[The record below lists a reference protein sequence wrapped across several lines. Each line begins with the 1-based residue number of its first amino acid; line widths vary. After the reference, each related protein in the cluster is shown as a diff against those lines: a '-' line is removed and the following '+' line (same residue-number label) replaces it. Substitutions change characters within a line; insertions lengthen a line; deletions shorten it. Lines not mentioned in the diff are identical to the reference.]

1 MEKGNRLLMDICPCI
16 DFFAGIGAW
25 ELASQIVNQFPGS
38 QFETIQFIEIN
49 PSAQQVLKSQFPN
62 IPIHSDVKNYQP
74 IPGAAI
80 VYFISFPCDGTSNAG
95 KRTGLEH
102 PESNLWYESL
112 RCIILGRPK
121 FVVVEQPEGFIH
133 RGLRAVI
140 SGLHLA
146 GYKTEIEII
155 SAAELGA
162 PHQRN
167 RVFVIAYS
175 NGATIESGK
184 RWCCWAEQIRTH
196 IAIARTIKTS
206 SCPTIYSGKQQI
218 KSPTLFV
225 DDGVPE
231 YLAGIAYSGWWQENS
246 PPISPGIQTAFK
258 RKSQRREMINLI
270 GRSIVPLQAAI
281 ALLRV
286 KFLLS
291 LYASIPNTSD

>member
-1 MEKGNRLLMDICPCI
+1 MKIPCI

-38 QFETIQFIEIN
+38 PFETIQFIEIN

-74 IPGAAI
+74 IPGSAI
-80 VYFISFPCDGTSNAG
+80 AYFISFPCDGTSNAG

-112 RCIILGRPK
+112 RCIVLGQPK
-121 FVVVEQPEGFIH
+121 FVVIEQPEGFIY

-140 SGLHLA
+140 AGLHLA
-146 GYKTEIEII
+146 GYQTEIEII

-167 RVFVIAYS
+167 RVFVIAHS
-175 NGATIESGK
+175 DDLSMQQREGWE
-184 RWCCWAEQIRTH
+184 CWTEQIRDDIETVRE
-196 IAIARTIKTS
+196 IGTRSQTQSTILS
-206 SCPTIYSGKQQI
+206 M
-218 KSPTLFV
+218 
-225 DDGVPE
+225 DDGNSN
-231 YLAGIAYSGWWQENS
+231 YLAGVSYSGWWQENS
-246 PPISPGIQTAFK
+246 PPASPGIQTAFK
-258 RKSQRREMINLI
+258 DKKKRREMINLI

-281 ALLRV
+281 ALFRV

-291 LYASIPNTSD
+291 LVE

>member
-1 MEKGNRLLMDICPCI
+1 MKIPCI

-38 QFETIQFIEIN
+38 QFETIQFIEIDAI
-49 PSAQQVLKSQFPN
+49 AQQVLKSQFPN
-62 IPIHSDVKNYQP
+62 IPIHSDVKDYYP
-74 IPGAAI
+74 IPGNADI
-80 VYFISFPCDGTSNAG
+80 YFISFPCTGTSNAG

-112 RCIILGRPK
+112 RCIILGQPK
-121 FVVVEQPEGFIH
+121 FVVIEQPEGFIH

-140 SGLHLA
+140 AGLHLA
-146 GYKTEIEII
+146 GYQTEIEII

-167 RVFVIAYS
+167 RVFIIAYTDNLS
-175 NGATIESGK
+175 LQQRQGWE
-184 RWCCWAEQIRTH
+184 CWTEQIRDD
-196 IAIARTIKTS
+196 IETIREIGTRS
-206 SCPTIYSGKQQI
+206 QTQSTILS
-218 KSPTLFV
+218 V
-225 DDGVPE
+225 DDGNPE
-231 YLAGIAYSGWWQENS
+231 YLAEVSYSGWWRKNQ
-246 PPISPGIQTAFK
+246 PPKSPGVPTAFK

-270 GRSIVPLQAAI
+270 GRSIVPLQAAN

-291 LYASIPNTSD
+291 LVE